1 MRIDLEATRFVGAIE
16 VRNVNA
22 QHTFSADELSSLL
35 HIAGFE
41 YDGSTLQL
49 TAKDVEYLCLNVR
62 FNFAK
67 HAHKLG
73 IPFDR
78 SAFNHLYVVG

>member
-1 MRIDLEATRFVGAIE
+1 MIVDLEATRFVGAIE
-16 VRNVNA
+16 VRNVRTV
-22 QHTFSADELSSLL
+22 HPFSVDELLKLL
-35 HIAGFE
+35 RIAGFE

-49 TAKDVEYLCLNVR
+49 SAKDVEYLCLTVR

-67 HAHKLG
+67 HSQKLG

-78 SAFNHLYVVG
+78 SAFNHLQAVK